1 MPYVFWWDNRGAKNN
16 GPEVDCYGLS
26 SSAKLNY
33 QEGGWCWSCAHERQG
48 EDDYLN
54 DQGEEVHEPIVK
66 TEQKWHAVAHT
77 LGVDFSKEENGNA
90 ILTMDNSGNVYK
102 GAFDPNYAGTDEKW
116 KVHHPSND
124 FGTNQHEDPVADK
137 YLMGQ
142 YSNGE
147 VDLVAKLV
155 PGNLNE
161 PILNSMEGR
170 QMVWNLWNVVRHY
183 AYLKYFKNR
192 NRELGSDVSTWTELE
207 SYTKKIVKGIYR
219 TFKQNQWKDEGSG
232 ISSTFG
238 DVDKIFTNYGN
249 KCLVKWTNS
258 FIEVTSILERNARE
272 HQASLVLFTGDVPMP
287 SSEEVDAEMSMLA
300 DKYPDFDIS
309 EKMAIASLTYR

>member
-1 MPYVFWWDNRGAKNN
+1 MPYVFWWDNRGVKNN
-16 GPEVDCYGLS
+16 GPDVDCYGLS

-124 FGTNQHEDPVADK
+124 FGANQHEDPIADK
-137 YLMGQ
+137 YKMGQ

-147 VDLVAKLV
+147 TDMVAKAV
-155 PGNLNE
+155 PADLNE
-161 PILNSMEGR
+161 PILNSMDGR
-170 QMVWNLWNVVRHY
+170 EMVWNLWNVVRHY
-183 AYLKYFKNR
+183 AYIKYFKNR

-287 SSEEVDAEMSMLA
+287 KSEEVDAEMSMLA